1 MSQIATSGAAP
12 RILIRQVGQWRLLDA
27 LRCVAFVATFLLAW
41 ITLEPFPDLGQL
53 DLRNL
58 TTGNETLTYA
68 AFGGMTLLTAG
79 LVLRDNL
86 QGLRSLLVPSL
97 MLFAAWTVI
106 SVLLSLDVSTS
117 VRRFALTACVISTAA
132 TMMLLPKSETEL
144 VRWLTVVT
152 LATLLVCYLGLLLA
166 PYFSIH
172 QATDVQEPH
181 LAGDW
186 RGAFGHK
193 NAAAAMMAMIS
204 FIGLYIARRG
214 ALISGLAI
222 AALAACFLYCSGGK
236 SSLALWI
243 VVLAVSGFV
252 AVIRSSAMKAV
263 ACFTPL
269 IMINLL
275 SVGTVV
281 SDKLSDLAD
290 MLPLDSTFTG
300 RTDIWTFAL
309 SALSE
314 RLLTGYGFA
323 AFWGSKSIK
332 DLPEGMEWA
341 ATASHS
347 HNGYLDT
354 ALAMG
359 VPGMLLL
366 IAVLVIAPLKNF
378 EAAKR
383 NGNRGP
389 LATVLFQIWLF
400 GIYLSSMESFFLDR
414 ADSIWFTFLFAVFGL
429 HYLARFPMQ
438 DGSGR
443 PSLAA

>member
-1 MSQIATSGAAP
+1 LTGFVTSAAP
-12 RILIRQVGQWRLLDA
+12 RLLISQVGRWRLLDA
-27 LRCVAFVATFLLAW
+27 LRCAAFVATFLLAW
-41 ITLEPFPDLGQL
+41 ISLQPFADLGEL

-68 AFGGMTLLTAG
+68 AFGCMALLTAA
-79 LVLRDNL
+79 LTLRGNL
-86 QGLRSLLVPSL
+86 PGMRSLLVPSL
-97 MLFAAWTVI
+97 VLFAAWTVL
-106 SVLLSLDVSTS
+106 SVLLSLDVGTS
-117 VRRFALTACVISTAA
+117 IRRFTLTACVISTAA

-144 VRWLTVVT
+144 VRWLAIVT
-152 LATLLVCYLGLLLA
+152 LTTLLTCYLGLLLA
-166 PYFSIH
+166 PHFSIH

-186 RGAFGHK
+186 RGVFGHK

-214 ALISGLAI
+214 ALVSGCAVTGLAT
-222 AALAACFLYCSGGK
+222 LFLYFSGGK
-236 SSLALWI
+236 SSLALW
-243 VVLAVSGFV
+243 VMVLAISAFV
-252 AVIRSSAMKAV
+252 AAIRSPAMKAV

-269 IMINLL
+269 IMMNLL

-281 SDKLSDLAD
+281 SDKLSDIAD
-290 MLPLDSTFTG
+290 LLPLDTTFTG

-314 RLLTGYGFA
+314 RLVTGYGFA

-332 DLPEGMEWA
+332 NLPEGMEWA

-359 VPGMLLL
+359 VPGLLLL
-366 IAVLVIAPLKNF
+366 IAVLVIVPLRNF
-378 EAAKR
+378 EAAQR

-389 LATVLFQIWLF
+389 LVTMLFQIWLF

-414 ADSIWFTFLFAVFGL
+414 ADSIWFTFLVAVFGL
-429 HYLARFPMQ
+429 HYLARFPIQ
-438 DGSGR
+438 DANAM
-443 PSLAA
+443 PPPA